1 MKCIS
6 CNSDLPNVRIS
17 LGYKECVSCSTVD
30 TYGCVDIVY
39 HKTGNT
45 VQVMSKSAAAE
56 INKHKR
62 RGFGTMLKGGSKSS
76 AYNPKGS
83 KYGVSTC
90 VIGSE
95 ASYNK
100 VGEISMSLFE
110 NKGIDSAFDY
120 IDRAVINYDINKNQ
134 AFKLK
139 SIFKSL

>member
-6 CNSDLPNVRIS
+6 CDSDFPNVRIS
-17 LGYKECVSCSTVD
+17 LGYKECTSCSTID

-45 VQVMSKSAAAE
+45 VQVMSKSAAADV
-56 INKHKR
+56 NKYKR

-76 AYNPKGS
+76 IYNPKNS
-83 KYGVSTC
+83 KHGVSTC
-90 VIGSE
+90 VIGNE
-95 ASYNK
+95 TLFNQ

-110 NKGIDSAFDY
+110 NKGIEAAYDY
-120 IDRAVINYDINKNQ
+120 IDNAVKNYDINKNQ

-139 SIFKSL
+139 RIFSLL

>member
-6 CNSDLPNVRIS
+6 CDSDLPNVRIS
-17 LGYKECVSCSTVD
+17 LGYKECTSCSTID

-45 VQVMSKSAAAE
+45 VQVMSKSAAADV
-56 INKHKR
+56 NKYKR

-76 AYNPKGS
+76 IYNPKNS
-83 KYGVSTC
+83 KHGVSTC
-90 VIGSE
+90 VIGNE
-95 ASYNK
+95 TLFNQ

-110 NKGIDSAFDY
+110 NKGIEAAYDY
-120 IDRAVINYDINKNQ
+120 IDNAVKNYDINKNQ

-139 SIFKSL
+139 RIFSLL